1 MIVRPCEPKDF
12 DGVLTLIKY
21 MVDELGQE
29 DAYDHNT
36 ALENLRYNATHDQ
49 YFLFVILEGSR
60 PVGFASGMGTY
71 YNDYSAEHHCHVSL
85 FYILSSHRN
94 KKTAD
99 ELFGAV
105 NDWATRIDARYYS
118 VKPTHIIDLDELV
131 KDDFRKAEIYM
142 KEM

>member
-21 MVDELGQE
+21 MVEELGQE

-49 YFLFVILEGSR
+49 YFLFVILEGTR

-71 YNDYSAEHHCHVSL
+71 YNDYSSDHHCHVSL
-85 FYILSSHRN
+85 YYILGSYRN

-99 ELFGAV
+99 QLFGAV
-105 NDWATRIDARYYS
+105 DDWATKIDARYYS
-118 VKPTHIIDLDELV
+118 IKPTHIIDLDELV

>member
-21 MVDELGQE
+21 MVEELNQL
-29 DAYDHNT
+29 DDYDHNT

-71 YNDYSAEHHCHVSL
+71 WNEYSEIYQCQVNL
-85 FYILSSHRN
+85 FYILNSHRN
-94 KKTAD
+94 QKTFD
-99 ELFGAV
+99 QLFDAV
-105 NDWATRIDARYYS
+105 DDWADRINARYQTI
-118 VKPTHIIDLDELV
+118 KPTQIDDLDNFV
-131 KDDFRKAEIYM
+131 GKDFTKIETYI
-142 KEM
+142 KEQ